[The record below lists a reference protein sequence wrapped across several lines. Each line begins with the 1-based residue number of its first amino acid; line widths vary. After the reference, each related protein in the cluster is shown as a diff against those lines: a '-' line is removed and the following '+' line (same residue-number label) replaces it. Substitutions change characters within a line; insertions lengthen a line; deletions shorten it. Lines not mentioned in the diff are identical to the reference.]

1 MKIRRSLTQIF
12 LLGTLLSAAS
22 TCSVSAQ
29 VLLFDNFQQ
38 FAKGTDLTATNYT
51 PSYGPATASVVT
63 SVQNGSPT
71 VTVSNFLG
79 NTWALFDNSV
89 PTNKNQYEGI
99 LSSIQT
105 NQTLQ
110 VTWNMWMAATNSG
123 PGMFLISVPTS
134 DPNANF
140 NPLIFFTDT
149 GAIIALTNGTTVQ
162 VPIGSWGSLAGTVMT
177 NKLVLDYPDGIFSYS
192 LNGRPLATLPLGSYF
207 TNAVGAIY
215 FNGFERSA
223 GSLGNRFALADVEVE
238 AFTPSNIFTYTTN
251 NRTITI
257 TGYNGTNTTLII
269 PDTIN
274 GLPVTGI
281 GNYAFENQTGLL
293 SVTIP
298 NSVTRIG
305 LYAFF
310 ASGLTSLTIGSSVT
324 NIGIGAFEEDPG
336 LTQVYFLGNAPNADD
351 TVFSGDPGT
360 VYYVPGTAGWA
371 NSFGGL
377 PTAQWY
383 QPHPVILG
391 GGHGLGAQTNGF
403 SFTVSWATNLPV
415 IVEACT
421 NLANPLWIPL
431 ATNTLSNGFFYFH
444 DLQWTN
450 YPRRFYRIAGTNAFA
465 FFTASPIYGETPLAV
480 QFNSPNVD
488 SQGNAITN
496 WNWNFGD
503 GATSTAQNPSHTYTN
518 IGPFNPGFA
527 AVNSSG
533 NTVTGYGPQITAFTF
548 ITTTNNGAITIAG
561 FISSGVGAVTIPGT
575 INSLPVTSIG
585 GAAFSGSTN
594 ITDVTIPDTIT
605 NIDPAAFNHCP
616 GLTSV
621 IIGNGVINIGD
632 EAFYNCSSLV
642 SATIGTNVTNIG
654 TSAFQGCSL
663 TDLTIPDSVANI
675 GNSAFAFCSGL
686 TSVTIPSGVTSIG
699 SGAFSSCGGLSGV
712 VIGNSVTN
720 IGDQAFNGCLNLRNV
735 YFQGNAPGL
744 GLNVFAGDLATI
756 DYLPGTTGWTSTF
769 GGLPTAEWNYIFTID
784 NGMITITQYIG
795 SGGAVIIPG
804 TINSLPVTSIGGSA
818 FSGCTNITSVTIPYT
833 VTNIG
838 DLAFNGCS
846 GLTNIYFQG
855 DAPGLGL
862 DVFAGDIATVYFLS
876 GTTGWTST
884 FGGLPTA
891 EGDYRV
897 TINNGMITITQYV
910 GLGGA
915 VTIPGTINNLPVA
928 SIGGSAFSSCTN
940 ITSVTIPDTVTN
952 IGPAAFY
959 YCPGLRS
966 VTIPNS
972 VSGIEDYAFSSC
984 NSLSNVVIGN
994 SVTHIGN
1001 FAFAFCTS
1009 LSSITIPNSVT
1020 SIGAYAYGDCSGL
1033 TSVTIPNSVTSIGD
1047 FVFNSCGGLSNVVI
1061 GNNVTNIGNFAFAF
1075 CTNLASASIPGS
1087 VISLGTAAFQSCG
1100 SLASVTMAGGNLGD
1114 CAFHSCGG
1122 LNNAVIGNS
1131 VTNIGALAFA
1141 YCTNL
1146 TGITIPG
1153 GIIGIGDSAFQSC
1166 GSLASVTIAGGNI
1179 GDYAFS
1185 SCSGLNSVVIGDSV
1199 AGIGLGAFADCSGLT
1214 SVTIGSGVSNF
1225 GSGAFFNNY
1234 NLQALYFQGNAPA
1247 LTGVEQL
1254 FYGVNTAVA
1263 KIYYLPGTTGWTNPF
1278 AGLPVVLW
1286 NPVMQTGDGSF
1297 GVQSNQFGFTIT
1309 GTSNIPVVVEACTNL
1324 ANPAWTPL
1332 LTGTL
1337 ANGSLYFSDPAW
1349 PYYPERFYR
1358 ISAH

>member
-12 LLGTLLSAAS
+12 VLGTMLWAVS
-22 TCSVSAQ
+22 TGRVSAQ

-51 PSYGPATASVVT
+51 PFYGPAAASVIT
-63 SVQNGSPT
+63 AVQNGSPT

-99 LSSIQT
+99 LSSVQT
-105 NQTLQ
+105 NQPLQ
-110 VTWNMWMAATNSG
+110 VTWNMWIAATNTG

-134 DPNANF
+134 DSNANF

-149 GAIIALTNGTTVQ
+149 GAIIALTNGTGVQ

-238 AFTPSNIFTYTTN
+238 AFSPSNIFTYTTN

-269 PDTIN
+269 PDTLN
-274 GLPVTGI
+274 GLAVTGI
-281 GNYAFENQTGLL
+281 GSYAFENQSGLL

-298 NSVTRIG
+298 NSITRIG

-336 LTQVYFLGNAPNADD
+336 LMQIYFLGNAPNADD

-383 QPHPVILG
+383 QHNPMILG

-444 DLQWTN
+444 DLQWRN
-450 YPRRFYRIAGTNAFA
+450 YPGRFYRIAGTNAFA
-465 FFTASPIYGETPLAV
+465 LFTASPIYGETPLAV
-480 QFNSPNVD
+480 QFNSPDVD
-488 SQGNAITN
+488 SQGNAISS
-496 WNWNFGD
+496 WNWSFGD

-518 IGPFNPGFA
+518 IGPFNPGLA
-527 AVNSSG
+527 AVNNRG

-548 ITTTNNGAITIAG
+548 ITTTNNGAITISG

-585 GAAFSGSTN
+585 GSAFSGSTN

-605 NIDPAAFNHCP
+605 NIGPAAFNHCP

-663 TDLTIPDSVANI
+663 TSLNIPDSVTNV
-675 GNSAFAFCSGL
+675 GNFAFAFCTSLTGITIPNSVTSIGAGAFEDCIGL
-686 TSVTIPSGVTSIG
+686 TSVTIPDSVTSIG

-712 VIGNSVTN
+712 VMGNSVTN
-720 IGDQAFNGCLNLRNV
+720 LGDQAFNGCPGLLNV
-735 YFQGNAPGL
+735 YFRGNAPGL
-744 GLNVFAGDLATI
+744 GLDVFAGDTATI
-756 DYLPGTTGWTSTF
+756 NYLPGTTGWTSTF

-784 NGMITITQYIG
+784 NGMATITRYIG
-795 SGGAVIIPG
+795 SGGAVTIPG
-804 TINSLPVTSIGGSA
+804 TINSWSVTSIGGAA
-818 FSGCTNITSVTIPYT
+818 FSGSTNITSVTIPNT
-833 VTNIG
+833 VTNLG

-846 GLTNIYFQG
+846 GLTNIFFQG

-862 DVFAGDIATVYFLS
+862 DVFAGDSATVYFLS
-876 GTTGWTST
+876 GTAGWTST

-891 EGDYRV
+891 QGDYNV
-897 TINNGMITITQYV
+897 AINNGMITITQYV

-915 VTIPGTINNLPVA
+915 VTIPGTINSLPVT

-972 VSGIEDYAFSSC
+972 VSRIEDYAFSSC
-984 NSLSNVVIGN
+984 SSLSNVVIGN
-994 SVTHIGN
+994 SVTHVGN

-1009 LSSITIPNSVT
+1009 LAGITIPDSVT
-1020 SIGAYAYGDCSGL
+1020 SIGAYAFGDCRGL
-1033 TSVTIPNSVTSIGD
+1033 TSVIIPNSVTSIGD
-1047 FVFNSCGGLSNVVI
+1047 FAFNSCGGLSSIVI
-1061 GNNVTNIGNFAFAF
+1061 GNSVTNVGNFAFAF
-1075 CTNLASASIPGS
+1075 CTNLASASIPENVTS
-1087 VISLGTAAFQSCG
+1087 IGTAAFQSCDR
-1100 SLASVTMAGGNLGD
+1100 LAGVTIAGGNLGD
-1114 CAFHSCGG
+1114 CAFHSCSS
-1122 LNNAVIGNS
+1122 LNSVVIGNS
-1131 VTNIGALAFA
+1131 VTNIGDLAFA
-1141 YCTNL
+1141 FCSSL

-1153 GIIGIGDSAFQSC
+1153 GVLSIGDSAFYSC
-1166 GSLASVTIAGGNI
+1166 GGLASVTIAGGNL

-1185 SCSGLNSVVIGDSV
+1185 SCVGLNSVVIGNSV
-1199 AGIGLGAFADCSGLT
+1199 VGIGLGAFADCSGLT

-1234 NLQALYFQGNAPA
+1234 NLQALYFQGNAPD

-1254 FYGVNTAVA
+1254 FYGVNATVA
-1263 KIYYLPGTTGWTNPF
+1263 RIYYLPGTTGWNPQ
-1278 AGLPVVLW
+1278 V
-1286 NPVMQTGDGSF
+1286 QTGDGSF
-1297 GVQSNQFGFTIT
+1297 GVQTNQFGF
-1309 GTSNIPVVVEACTNL
+1309 N
-1324 ANPAWTPL
+1324 
-1332 LTGTL
+1332 
-1337 ANGSLYFSDPAW
+1337 
-1349 PYYPERFYR
+1349 
-1358 ISAH
+1358 ISAN